1 MPQRLLSKWTFHT
14 LIKNLA
20 KYLPQSSVKNIM
32 NFKKIFGPFLSIL
45 GLGALIYGAY
55 LFLVPEEGDWKIIT
69 VCLVLG
75 FIFFSSGLGLLKTL
89 KDKN

>member
-1 MPQRLLSKWTFHT
+1 
-14 LIKNLA
+14 
-20 KYLPQSSVKNIM
+20 M

-45 GLGALIYGAY
+45 GLAALIYGAY